1 MVKHME
7 FGCYRSSAYAK
18 VIAEELPDAMQ
29 VADRFHLHQNLL
41 EAVKKALNHEL
52 PAAINTGEKEKENR
66 AKRLAFRGRY
76 VVDIHFKQLRCAFTI
91 TLYWPAKQFI
101 PKAGERQLP
110 LQKADRREL

>member
-1 MVKHME
+1 MALPYPLPLSGKGAGRV
-7 FGCYRSSAYAK
+7 GAYDLQADPSSSA
-18 VIAEELPDAMQ
+18 
-29 VADRFHLHQNLL
+29 RFCD
-41 EAVKKALNHEL
+41 EATD
-52 PAAINTGEKEKENR
+52 TGEKKKENR

-91 TLYWPAKQFI
+91 MLYWPAKQFI